1 MSTVNLLVKLAEQGA
16 VADDITLT
24 EQQKR
29 AVNGLKS
36 SVAPLH
42 AMLSVSEPHEPTQ
55 PTPEPD
61 DTPEKDKV
69 A

>member
-1 MSTVNLLVKLAEQGA
+1 MNTINLLVKLAERGA
-16 VADDITLT
+16 VASDITLT
-24 EQQKR
+24 EQQEL

-42 AMLSVSEPHEPTQ
+42 AMLSISEPHEPT
-55 PTPEPD
+55 PPVPEPD